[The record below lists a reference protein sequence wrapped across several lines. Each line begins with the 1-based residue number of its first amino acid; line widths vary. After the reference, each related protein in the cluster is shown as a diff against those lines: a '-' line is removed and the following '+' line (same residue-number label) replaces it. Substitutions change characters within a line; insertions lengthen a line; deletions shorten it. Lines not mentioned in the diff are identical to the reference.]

1 VVTGANCLSTLRVR
15 DLEKGDA
22 QLILDILKRKQMEE
36 PIFFYAIQLDERER
50 LTNCFWADA
59 RSMVNYTYFSD
70 AICFET
76 SYRSSMYDLP
86 VALFIGINNHKQ
98 IVVFGGALLLDETV
112 KSFLWLFKTFLAA
125 MSGKQPETIFTDS
138 SVAVSEAVSAAF
150 PTANHHICLWHLVN
164 SACMCVQAE
173 AFGQESGFR
182 KEFENLIFGF
192 EFETESVFYK

>member
-1 VVTGANCLSTLRVR
+1 
-15 DLEKGDA
+15 
-22 QLILDILKRKQMEE
+22 
-36 PIFFYAIQLDERER
+36 
-50 LTNCFWADA
+50 
-59 RSMVNYTYFSD
+59 
-70 AICFET
+70 
-76 SYRSSMYDLP
+76 MYDLP

-150 PTANHHICLWHLVN
+150 PTATHRICLWHVVN
-164 SACMCVQAE
+164 GACMHVQAE

-192 EFETESVFYK
+192 EFETESAFCKVWGNIMEKYSLNSISWFSKVFDVRQRWAPPYLCSSFVGTMTSKNWYVIMGNLFKIYFYRKLPLGKFMVRYFKSIAEL